1 MKKHCILMTPSWRI
15 PAKHCSLR
23 HRKAKTRR
31 IVQVEK
37 LLKLAYIHTECPR
50 YFPGAESVKA
60 LYRAA
65 IDLQFRRGRRLGL
78 PTPIELGLCITTDG
92 WKEMVDRWEQLR
104 QKNQEM
110 LKHSRLKRRRFLR
123 RAKGKWDYKW
133 QRKKLRIRR
142 LRDDWE

>member
-1 MKKHCILMTPSWRI
+1 MKKHCILTTPSWRI

-37 LLKLAYIHTECPR
+37 LLKLAYINPWYPR
-50 YFPGAESVKA
+50 YFPEAESAKA
-60 LYRAA
+60 LYYAA
-65 IDLQFRRGRRLGL
+65 VDLQFKRGRRLGL

-92 WKEMVDRWEQLR
+92 WKEMVARWELLR
-104 QKNQEM
+104 QKNQER

-123 RAKGKWDYKW
+123 RAKGKWDSRW
-133 QRKKLRIRR
+133 QQKKLRIRR

>member
-31 IVQVEK
+31 IIQVEK
-37 LLKLAYIHTECPR
+37 LLKLAYIRTEYPR

-65 IDLQFRRGRRLGL
+65 VDLQFRRGRRLGL
-78 PTPIELGLCITTDG
+78 PTPIEFRGQITFED
-92 WKEMVDRWEQLR
+92 WMEMIDRWEPFR
-104 QKNQEM
+104 QKNQEV
-110 LKHSRLKRRRFLR
+110 LKHSRLKRRRFFR
-123 RAKGKWDYKW
+123 RTKGKFDNKW
-133 QRKKLRIRR
+133 QQKKLRTRR